1 MTTARITQRQS
12 VATSLAALQLGMSRL
27 ARSQE
32 KMSTGRNINRPSD
45 SPTGT
50 NDAMRL
56 RAALAAKTQY
66 SANAQDGA
74 SWLGNADSTLT
85 SMLDEVRRTRDLV
98 VQGASTGNSDP
109 DAREALAQEVTQIR
123 AGLLSEANTQYLGRP
138 LFGGTTASTMAYDST
153 GTYVGDGNDVNRTVG
168 DGISIPVNVTGPKA
182 FGSDSDNLFG
192 VLDDIVTQLRVDPAS
207 LSTSLTRLDAVTG
220 SMKTALSDVGA
231 RENRVDTAMSNL
243 DSATLD
249 TKSALSNV
257 EDVDIASATMDLQ
270 MQEVAY
276 QASLAATARV
286 IQPSLVDFLK

>member
-12 VATSLAALQLGMSRL
+12 VATPLAALQLGMSRL
-27 ARSQE
+27 AKSQE

-56 RAALAAKTQY
+56 RAALAAKAQY

-85 SMLDEVRRTRDLV
+85 SMLDEVRRARDLV
-98 VQGASTGNSDP
+98 VQGSSTGNSDP

-138 LFGGTTASTMAYDST
+138 LFGGTTASTTAYDST

-168 DGISIPVNVTGPKA
+168 DGISIAVNVTGPKA
-182 FGSDSDNLFG
+182 FSSGSDNLFG
-192 VLDDIVTQLRVDPAS
+192 VLDDIVTQLRTDPAS

>member
-27 ARSQE
+27 AKSQE

-56 RAALAAKTQY
+56 RAALAAKAQY

-74 SWLGNADSTLT
+74 SWLGNADTTLT
-85 SMLDEVRRTRDLV
+85 SMLDEVRRARDLV

-138 LFGGTTASTMAYDST
+138 LFGGTTASTTAYDST

-168 DGISIPVNVTGPKA
+168 DGISIAVNVTGPKA
-182 FGSDSDNLFG
+182 FSSGSDNLFG
-192 VLDDIVTQLRVDPAS
+192 VLDDIVTQLRTDPAS

>member
-27 ARSQE
+27 AKSQE

-56 RAALAAKTQY
+56 RAALAAKAQY

-85 SMLDEVRRTRDLV
+85 SMLDEVRRARDLV
-98 VQGASTGNSDP
+98 VQGSSTGNSDS
-109 DAREALAQEVTQIR
+109 DAREALAQAVTQIR

-138 LFGGTTASTMAYDST
+138 LFGGTTASTTAYDST

-168 DGISIPVNVTGPKA
+168 DGISIAVNVTGPKA
-182 FGSDSDNLFG
+182 FSSGSDNLFG
-192 VLDDIVTQLRVDPAS
+192 VLDDIVTQLRTDPAS

>member
-27 ARSQE
+27 AKSQE

-56 RAALAAKTQY
+56 RAALAAKAQY

-85 SMLDEVRRTRDLV
+85 SMLDEVRRARDLV
-98 VQGASTGNSDP
+98 VQGSSTGNSDP

-138 LFGGTTASTMAYDST
+138 LFGGTTASTTAYDST

-168 DGISIPVNVTGPKA
+168 DGISIAVNVTGPKA
-182 FGSDSDNLFG
+182 FSSGSDNLFG
-192 VLDDIVTQLRVDPAS
+192 VLDDIVTQLRTDPAS

>member
-1 MTTARITQRQS
+1 MTSARITQRQS
-12 VATSLAALQLGMSRL
+12 VTTSLAALQLGMSRL

-32 KMSTGRNINRPSD
+32 KMSSGRNINRPSD

-66 SANAQDGA
+66 STNAQDGA
-74 SWLGNADSTLT
+74 SWLGTADSTLT
-85 SMLDEVRRTRDLV
+85 SMLDEVRRARDLV

-123 AGLLSEANTQYLGRP
+123 AGLLSESNTQYLGRP
-138 LFGGTTASTMAYDST
+138 LFGGTTANTIAYDST

-168 DGISIPVNVTGPKA
+168 DGISIAVNVTGPKA
-182 FGSDSDNLFG
+182 FSSGSDSLFG
-192 VLDDIVTQLRVDPAS
+192 VLDDIVNQLRTDPAS
-207 LSTSLTRLDAVTG
+207 LGTSLTRLDAVTG

-243 DSATLD
+243 DSTTLD
-249 TKSALSNV
+249 TKAALSNV

-270 MQEVAY
+270 MQEVSY